1 MKSKLRQDEIETRH
15 ENKQSSKKQQKT
27 GEEPFK
33 LSCGAGRYERGET
46 L

>member
-1 MKSKLRQDEIETRH
+1 MKTSNHQ
-15 ENKQSSKKQQKT
+15 KKQQKT